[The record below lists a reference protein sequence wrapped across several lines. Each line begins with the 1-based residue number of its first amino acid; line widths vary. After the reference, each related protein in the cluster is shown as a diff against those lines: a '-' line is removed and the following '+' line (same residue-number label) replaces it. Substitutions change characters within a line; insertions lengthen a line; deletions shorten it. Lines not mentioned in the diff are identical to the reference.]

1 MQVVLFENIDKLGMQ
16 GDVVNV
22 AKGYFRNYLGPRGVA
37 VEASEANLKRL
48 DAKRKKL
55 MVAAEAQ
62 RGEAQTLSDR
72 LAAAEL
78 NFKMKTIDGK
88 KLFGS
93 VHDREIVE
101 QLVEQGFEIERR
113 QVALV
118 EPIKSVGVHDV
129 RVKLVG
135 QIEARVKVTV
145 EDEAG
150 PAEEE
155 GGPGEAEAET
165 AEATSGDAAE
175 EATGEGTEEKKT
187 EAAEKPETEPATD

>member
-55 MVAAEAQ
+55 MIAAEAQ

-101 QLVEQGFEIERR
+101 LLVEQGFEIERR

-118 EPIKSVGVHDV
+118 EPIKSVGTHDV

-135 QIEARVKVTV
+135 QIEAHIKVTV

-155 GGPGEAEAET
+155 AET
-165 AEATSGDAAE
+165 AEAASGDAAK
-175 EATGEGTEEKKT
+175 EATGPEAEEKKNET
-187 EAAEKPETEPATD
+187 EKKPQPEPATD